1 MMRALGPF
9 RPAVLMGLTL
19 SAISA
24 TSLQAV
30 NEYQI
35 DLRVDLS
42 KGSLQ
47 GVEKVV
53 YKNDTQAPLDT
64 LLLDAPGL
72 PGNPPIPGD
81 ERWRISRVVDAKG
94 KNASLTWKADEQAY
108 AVALSTPLAAGFKT
122 SFSIEYV
129 RPISPAEQAPGY
141 VSLNDRDSGA
151 WYPRFRAYRAGS
163 FGSDDFKDMTVSVT
177 LASGWTLASSGSPGA
192 AKGAASGAGK
202 ITVALKSTRNF
213 ALAFSDKF
221 KLVRGSA
228 GTIPIM
234 VYSLEGQDAWA
245 RQSLEITSDAVNY
258 YQAFLGAY
266 PPTQVSVL
274 PAAPGEDRGASS
286 SQVIYAPVAGG
297 EGALR
302 EAISLQSARL
312 VWGWSIGDPSDV
324 TPFVA
329 NGLAIWCQQNYLAK
343 KNGVELHTQ
352 FLKSGINDTYLVGVL
367 RGYDTTLIRT
377 RAERAKLDWDFERIV
392 AQAKSAAV
400 MHMLGGILG
409 EDKLQEVARG
419 ILKTNKQLI
428 ITDRDFQRLAQA
440 ATTAKLEGFFDQ
452 WLRTKDSLDYYM
464 SHVRTNKTDAGWEV
478 RSDVWKTG
486 TAAMP
491 VEIIAEDLS
500 NAKVR
505 SIFPADRTSGEMA
518 IPLKAPLASIALDP
532 LQILPLISRVGVGGR
547 LDLAESLMVEGKLLR
562 ADEQI
567 DQALSDDPASAR
579 ALYLRGRVMKE
590 RGDWSGALAL
600 WSKVTALS
608 TSPDDPA
615 RIWAQMWTARIYDLQ
630 GKRAEATALYSA
642 VANLPDVRGSRAAA
656 AAGIQAPFI
665 DAWPP
670 LLP

>member
-1 MMRALGPF
+1 MRAHGPF
-9 RPAVLMGLTL
+9 RPAILVGLAL
-19 SAISA
+19 SAIA
-24 TSLQAV
+24 TASLQAA

-35 DLRVDLS
+35 DLRVDPT
-42 KGSLQ
+42 KGSLH

-64 LLLDAPGL
+64 LFLDAPGL
-72 PGNPPIPGD
+72 PGNLPIPGN
-81 ERWRISRVVDAKG
+81 ERWRIFAVVDAKG
-94 KNASLTWKADEQAY
+94 NNSTLTWKADEQAY
-108 AVALSTPLAAGFKT
+108 AVALSTPVAAGFKT
-122 SFSIEYV
+122 SFTVEYE
-129 RPISPAEQAPGY
+129 RPISPADLAPGY
-141 VSLNDRDSGA
+141 LSLNDRDSGA
-151 WYPRFRAYRAGS
+151 WYPRFRAYRAGT

-177 LASGWTLASSGSPGA
+177 LPSGWTLAASGSQGA

-213 ALAFSDKF
+213 ALATSDKF
-221 KLVRGSA
+221 KMVRGSA
-228 GTIPIM
+228 GTIPNM
-234 VYSLEGQDAWA
+234 VYSLEDQDSWA

-266 PPTQVSVL
+266 PPTQISVL

-286 SQVIYAPVAGG
+286 SQVIYAPVTGG
-297 EGALR
+297 ETVLR

-343 KNGVELHTQ
+343 KNGVQLHTQ

-377 RAERAKLDWDFERIV
+377 RAERAKLDWDFDRIV

-409 EDKLQEVARG
+409 EEKLQEVARG

-440 ATTAKLEGFFDQ
+440 ATTARLEGFFDQ

-464 SHVRTNKTDAGWEV
+464 SHVRTNKTDTGWEV

-500 NAKVR
+500 SAKVR
-505 SIFPADRTSGEMA
+505 SIFPADRASGEMA

-532 LQILPLISRVGVGGR
+532 LQILPLISRVGIGGR

-567 DQALSDDPASAR
+567 DQALSDDPTNAR
-579 ALYLRGRVMKE
+579 ALYLRGRVLKE

-600 WSKVTALS
+600 WAKVTALS
-608 TSPDDPA
+608 TSPDDPE
-615 RIWAQMWTARIYDLQ
+615 RIWAQLWTARIYDLQ